1 MNLKEK
7 FNPTMYARIAGVMY
21 MIIVAAAIPA
31 HFIAPERFRIAGDVA
46 TTAANIAAG
55 QVAFSLGTVGGELI
69 IVLTEIALIVVM
81 YKLLAPVN
89 QTLSVIAAAFRGAM
103 ATIHGLNLLNY
114 YVVFQLLN
122 DENIAN
128 VFSSDQINGLVNVFL
143 NAHDIGFTLG
153 IVFFIPHVL
162 ILGYLIYRS
171 DYFPRVLGVL
181 FLIAGIGYLID
192 AAGLLFAPGY
202 TETPGLIAIVIA
214 SAEIAFPIWLLVKGV
229 RTDQWQQR
237 TLRLETI

>member
-89 QTLSVIAAAFRGAM
+89 QTLSAIAAAFRGAM

-128 VFSSDQINGLVNVFL
+128 VFSSDQINALVNVFL

-171 DYFPRVLGVL
+171 DYFPRMLGVL
-181 FLIAGIGYLID
+181 FLIAGFGYLID
-192 AAGLLFAPGY
+192 GAGLLFAPGY

-214 SAEIAFPIWLLVKGV
+214 SAEIAFPIWLLIKGV
-229 RTDQWQQR
+229 RIDEWQQR
-237 TLRLETI
+237 TLRLEPA